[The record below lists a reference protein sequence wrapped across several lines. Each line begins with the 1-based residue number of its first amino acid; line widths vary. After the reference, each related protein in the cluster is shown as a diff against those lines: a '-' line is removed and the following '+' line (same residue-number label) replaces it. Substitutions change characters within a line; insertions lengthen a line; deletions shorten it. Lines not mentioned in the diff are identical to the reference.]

1 MLTFSSIS
9 LFLASTRVAL
19 HDSQSNISR
28 TYHIVSSCG
37 ASLFILTLPLK
48 QLSSDWLTLV
58 SGRFEQ

>member
-37 ASLFILTLPLK
+37 ASLFILTLPLNNF
-48 QLSSDWLTLV
+48 LLI
-58 SGRFEQ
+58 G